1 MSISHARRRI
11 GIAGA
16 TAALLTSA
24 ALGMGAAAPS
34 AAHADEAAEA
44 PASGEATFADVGGEP
59 PATGEGQAAG
69 EGVSADSSEGVPAP
83 TEAAPADATV
93 AVGVPGTYAASE
105 AQAALDR
112 INAIRA
118 EAAAEGISVDG
129 APVSGAPL
137 LQSSGL
143 EYAAQVRTAE
153 CSFSPCAA
161 AEGLRPNGQGSVTV
175 ANPSANS
182 LAGYAVKA
190 EFAGQGSISCLVEQW
205 YQEKD
210 AYLAYL
216 TTGEVT
222 DEFGH
227 YAALIS
233 DAYVY
238 AGISSFTS
246 SADGSAWYAVE
257 LAATPSESAEAYGD
271 GEAIRWIDVLPEGNL
286 DAIIILP
293 DGIDK
298 PVAGTVIQLAARV
311 TNAATGADVTPYLDL
326 TWVSNDESILSVDQN
341 GLLTTVGEGIAN
353 IAIYQGDVALASF
366 NLRVSPAQAVSAAVA
381 PESANVT
388 TSACV
393 APALPATAQVTW
405 TDGSVTEEAV
415 TWDEVDPCA
424 YTEAGATFTVCGVTQ
439 TSCLP
444 VSCTVTVG
452 TASVAGLP
460 APTPVETA
468 SGTAPT
474 LPQTVHVVLSDG
486 TEADV
491 PVVWEEVDPASYRTR
506 TGGTF
511 EVAGTVEGWGEPVTV
526 SVVVQPATASGI
538 SPTSASTEAG
548 TAPQLPATV
557 QVTWSNGDVTDEAVS
572 WDAVDPSAYAQ
583 AGTFAVSGT
592 AGTDGSLGEAT
603 CSVTVTEPAPTVVGF
618 VQPADVVTESG
629 VAPALPATVTVTW
642 SDGSTTDE
650 AVTWGEVDPARYAA
664 REGGTFWASGTV
676 VVWPD
681 AEAGLNVVVNPAT
694 LVAVEQP
701 AAVSTQAGTA
711 PTLPATVEATWS
723 NGDVTDEAVSW
734 DAVDPAAYAQAGTF
748 EATGTVGST
757 GAAVTVEVTVAAPSV
772 ESIAQPAGV
781 STLAGTAPALP
792 ATVQV
797 TWSNGDVTDEPVSWG
812 EIDPAAYAQA
822 GTFEVVGTLAV
833 GDGTTVGCTVTV
845 EASPATVESV
855 ESPSVATASGTAPA
869 LPETVEATW
878 TDGSTTDEAVTW
890 DAIDPASYTAREGG
904 SFEVEG
910 AVEGWGEPVAA
921 TVTVEPATVA
931 SVEQPAG
938 VATASGI
945 APELPATVEATW
957 SNGDTTDE
965 AVAWEEVDPAS
976 YSMREGGSLEATGSV
991 DGWGEQVV
999 VQVTVEPATMASVAE
1014 VAGVATPSGTAPE
1027 LPATVEATWSNGDTT
1042 DEAVAWDA
1050 IDPVSY
1056 AAREGGSFEVEGAV
1070 EGWGET
1076 VSVQVTVEPATVASV
1091 EQPAGVATASGTAP
1105 ELPATTEVT
1114 WSNGDVTQEEVV
1126 WDEVDP
1132 SLYTAREGGSFE
1144 VEGAVEGWSEPV
1156 TVEVTVEPATVAS
1169 VEQPANVTT
1178 ASGTA
1183 PTLPATVKATW
1194 SNGDVT
1200 DETVTWGEVDPAS
1213 YSMREGG
1220 SLEATGSVEGWG
1232 EPVTVEVTVE
1242 PATMASVEQ
1251 PADVAT
1257 ASGTAPALPATVEAT
1272 WSNGDTTDE
1281 TVTWDEV
1288 DPASY
1293 AAREGGSFEVS
1304 GTVDGWD
1311 GPITVEVTV
1320 EAATVEAL
1328 AATEAST
1335 PAGIA
1340 PKLPAAVEA
1349 TWSNG
1354 DVTEETVTWDEIESA
1369 SYAQPG
1375 TFAVEGAVAGTDQAA
1390 TCTVA
1395 VGDPVASDIAA
1406 PDAVETYVGAEPAL
1420 PATVS
1425 VSWSDGSTTD
1435 EPVAWDAV
1443 DPASYAETGTFDVA
1457 GTVGDTGSTVLAQ
1470 VSVRAMR
1477 IIDVATADVSTPA
1490 GIAPELP
1497 ATVEATWED
1506 GSTTSEAVMW
1516 DAVDAT
1522 SYAAQGSS
1530 FEVSG
1535 TFADSSDVADA
1546 APAATVTVEA
1556 PAATGVAAIDPVETP
1571 AGIAPELPATA
1582 SVVMSDG
1589 STVEVDA
1596 VWNAVDPKSY
1606 RDEGS
1611 FAVEGTVGDFSAS
1624 VTVDVS
1630 APLAV
1635 NAQDVSVT
1643 TTAGTAPELPATV
1656 QVTWSNSTVTSESV
1670 SWPSYDESWYEDP
1683 GMFRVSGTAAGLDV
1697 VASVT
1702 VRTENLGIDQ
1712 SGDGSAT
1719 AAVAVGAGAVGIA
1732 AVAGAISA
1740 LVARFRKKP

>member
-24 ALGMGAAAPS
+24 ALGMGTASPGAAC
-34 AAHADEAAEA
+34 ADEAS
-44 PASGEATFADVGGEP
+44 ASGEATFADVGEASPETGGDAVATDGAAAASPEETPAETEP
-59 PATGEGQAAG
+59 DSTG
-69 EGVSADSSEGVPAP
+69 
-83 TEAAPADATV
+83 ATV

-118 EAAAEGISVDG
+118 EAAAEGIAVDG
-129 APVSGAPL
+129 MLVSGAPL

-143 EYAAQVRTAE
+143 EYAAQLRGAE
-153 CSFSPCAA
+153 CSFSPCSA
-161 AEGLRPNGQGSVTV
+161 AEGLRPNGQGDVT
-175 ANPSANS
+175 AADPSSNS
-182 LAGYAVKA
+182 LAGYAIRT

-210 AYLAYL
+210 AYLTYL
-216 TTGEVT
+216 ATGEVT
-222 DEFGH
+222 GEFGH

-238 AGISSFTS
+238 AGVSSFTS
-246 SADGSAWYAVE
+246 STDGTTWYALE
-257 LAATPSESAEAYGD
+257 LAATPSESSDVYGD
-271 GEAIRWIDVLPEGNL
+271 GEAVRQIDVLPEGNL

-298 PVAGTVIQLAARV
+298 PVAGTVIQLAASV
-311 TNAATGADVTPYLDL
+311 TNAATGADLTPYLDL

-381 PESANVT
+381 PESANVA

-452 TASVAGLP
+452 AASIAGLSAP
-460 APTPVETA
+460 APVETA
-468 SGTAPT
+468 SGAAPT
-474 LPQTVHVVLSDG
+474 LPQTVHAVLSDG
-486 TEADV
+486 SEADV
-491 PVVWEEVDPASYRTR
+491 PVVWNEVDPASYTARE
-506 TGGTF
+506 GGSF
-511 EVAGTVEGWGEPVTV
+511 EVEGTVEGWGETVAV
-526 SVVVQPATASGI
+526 SVTVQPATVSGI
-538 SPTSASTEAG
+538 APADSSTEAG
-548 TAPQLPATV
+548 TAPLLPETV
-557 QVTWSNGDVTDEAVS
+557 EVTWSNGDVTDEAVA
-572 WDAVDPSAYAQ
+572 WDAVDPASYAQ
-583 AGTFAVSGT
+583 AGTFAVSGLVG
-592 AGTDGSLGEAT
+592 ADGSLGAAT
-603 CSVTVTEPAPTVVGF
+603 CTVTVSEPAPTVVGF

-650 AVTWGEVDPARYAA
+650 TVTWGEIDPASYAA

-676 VVWPD
+676 AVWPD
-681 AEAGLNVVVNPAT
+681 AEVGLNVVVNPAI

-757 GAAVTVEVTVAAPSV
+757 GAAVAVEVTVAAPSV
-772 ESIAQPAGV
+772 ESVAQPAGV

-822 GTFEVVGTLAV
+822 GTLEAVGTLAA
-833 GDGTTVGCTVTV
+833 GDGTTVSCTVTV

-938 VATASGI
+938 VATASGT
-945 APELPATVEATW
+945 APELPATVEVAW

-965 AVAWEEVDPAS
+965 AVAWDEVDPAS
-976 YSMREGGSLEATGSV
+976 YSMREGGSF
-991 DGWGEQVV
+991 
-999 VQVTVEPATMASVAE
+999 E
-1014 VAGVATPSGTAPE
+1014 VSGT
-1027 LPATVEATWSNGDTT
+1027 
-1042 DEAVAWDA
+1042 
-1050 IDPVSY
+1050 
-1056 AAREGGSFEVEGAV
+1056 V

-1091 EQPAGVATASGTAP
+1091 EQPAGVTTASGTAP
-1105 ELPATTEVT
+1105 ELPATVEAT

-1126 WDEVDP
+1126 WGEIDP

-1144 VEGAVEGWSEPV
+1144 VTGSVDGWGEPA

-1169 VEQPANVTT
+1169 VEQPAGVAT

-1183 PTLPATVKATW
+1183 PTLPATAEVTWSNGDTTDEAVAWDEVDPASYAARDGGSFVIAGSVEGWGEPVTVEVTVEPATMASVAEVAGIATPSGTAPSLPATVEATW
-1194 SNGDVT
+1194 SNGDTT
-1200 DETVTWGEVDPAS
+1200 DETVTWDEVDPAS

-1242 PATMASVEQ
+1242 AASIASVEQ
-1251 PADVAT
+1251 PAGVAT
-1257 ASGTAPALPATVEAT
+1257 PSGTAPSLPATVEAT

-1304 GTVDGWD
+1304 GTVGGWD
-1311 GPITVEVTV
+1311 GPITVGVTV
-1320 EAATVEAL
+1320 EPATVEAL

-1340 PKLPAAVEA
+1340 PELPATVEA

-1354 DVTEETVTWDEIESA
+1354 DVTEEAVTWDEINPA

-1375 TFAVEGAVAGTDQAA
+1375 TLAVEGAVAGTDQAA

-1395 VGDPVASDIAA
+1395 VGDPVVSNIAT

-1477 IIDVATADVSTPA
+1477 IVDVAAADVSTPA

-1497 ATVEATWED
+1497 ATVEAIWED
-1506 GSTTSEAVMW
+1506 GSTTSEAVTW

-1522 SYAAQGSS
+1522 SYAVQGSS

-1546 APAATVTVEA
+1546 APAATVAVEA
-1556 PAATGVAAIDPVETP
+1556 PVATGVAAIDPVETP

-1624 VTVDVS
+1624 VAVDVS

-1643 TTAGTAPELPATV
+1643 TTVGTAPELPTTV

-1670 SWPSYDESWYEDP
+1670 SWPRYDESWYEDP

-1712 SGDGSAT
+1712 GGDGSAT

>member
-24 ALGMGAAAPS
+24 ALGMGATSPGAAY
-34 AAHADEAAEA
+34 ADEA
-44 PASGEATFADVGGEP
+44 PTSGEATFADVGEASPETGGVAVATDGAAAASPEETPAEAEP
-59 PATGEGQAAG
+59 DSTG
-69 EGVSADSSEGVPAP
+69 
-83 TEAAPADATV
+83 ATV

-118 EAAAEGISVDG
+118 EAAAEGITVDG
-129 APVSGAPL
+129 MLVSGAPL

-143 EYAAQVRTAE
+143 EYAAQLRGAE
-153 CSFSPCAA
+153 CSFSPCSA
-161 AEGLRPNGQGSVTV
+161 AEGLRPNGQGDVT
-175 ANPSANS
+175 AADPSSNS
-182 LAGYAVKA
+182 LAGYAIKT

-210 AYLAYL
+210 AYLTYL
-216 TTGEVT
+216 ATGEVT
-222 DEFGH
+222 GEFGH

-238 AGISSFTS
+238 AGVSSFTS
-246 SADGSAWYAVE
+246 STDGTTWYAFE
-257 LAATPSESAEAYGD
+257 LAATPSESSDVCGD
-271 GEAIRWIDVLPEGNL
+271 GEAVRQIDVLPEGNL

-298 PVAGTVIQLAARV
+298 PVAGTVIQLAASV
-311 TNAATGADVTPYLDL
+311 TNAATGADLTPYLDL

-381 PESANVT
+381 PESANIA

-452 TASVAGLP
+452 AASIAGLSAP
-460 APTPVETA
+460 APVETA
-468 SGTAPT
+468 SGAAPT
-474 LPQTVHVVLSDG
+474 LPQTVHAVLSDG
-486 TEADV
+486 SEADV
-491 PVVWEEVDPASYRTR
+491 PVVWNEVDPASYTARE
-506 TGGTF
+506 GGSF
-511 EVAGTVEGWGEPVTV
+511 EVEGTVEGWGETVAV
-526 SVVVQPATASGI
+526 SVTVQPATVSGI
-538 SPTSASTEAG
+538 APADSSTEAG
-548 TAPQLPATV
+548 TAPLLPETV
-557 QVTWSNGDVTDEAVS
+557 EVTWSNGDVTDEAVA
-572 WDAVDPSAYAQ
+572 WDAVDPASYAQ
-583 AGTFAVSGT
+583 AGTFAVSGLVG
-592 AGTDGSLGEAT
+592 ADGSLGAAT
-603 CSVTVTEPAPTVVGF
+603 CTVTVSEPAPTVVGF

-650 AVTWGEVDPARYAA
+650 TVTWGEIDPASYAA

-676 VVWPD
+676 AVWPD
-681 AEAGLNVVVNPAT
+681 AEVGLNVVVNPAI

-757 GAAVTVEVTVAAPSV
+757 GAAVAVEVTVAAPSV
-772 ESIAQPAGV
+772 ESVAQPAGV

-822 GTFEVVGTLAV
+822 GTFEAVGTLAA
-833 GDGTTVGCTVTV
+833 GDGTTVSCTVTV

-869 LPETVEATW
+869 LPKTVEATW

-904 SFEVEG
+904 SFEVTG
-910 AVEGWGEPVAA
+910 TVEGWGEPVAA
-921 TVTVEPATVA
+921 TVTVEPAT
-931 SVEQPAG
+931 
-938 VATASGI
+938 
-945 APELPATVEATW
+945 
-957 SNGDTTDE
+957 
-965 AVAWEEVDPAS
+965 
-976 YSMREGGSLEATGSV
+976 M
-991 DGWGEQVV
+991 
-999 VQVTVEPATMASVAE
+999 
-1014 VAGVATPSGTAPE
+1014 
-1027 LPATVEATWSNGDTT
+1027 
-1042 DEAVAWDA
+1042 
-1050 IDPVSY
+1050 
-1056 AAREGGSFEVEGAV
+1056 
-1070 EGWGET
+1070 
-1076 VSVQVTVEPATVASV
+1076 ASV

-1105 ELPATTEVT
+1105 ELPATVEVA
-1114 WSNGDVTQEEVV
+1114 WSNGDTTDEAVT
-1126 WDEVDP
+1126 WDAVDP
-1132 SLYTAREGGSFE
+1132 ASYAAREGGSF
-1144 VEGAVEGWSEPV
+1144 VIA
-1156 TVEVTVEPATVAS
+1156 
-1169 VEQPANVTT
+1169 
-1178 ASGTA
+1178 
-1183 PTLPATVKATW
+1183 
-1194 SNGDVT
+1194 
-1200 DETVTWGEVDPAS
+1200 
-1213 YSMREGG
+1213 
-1220 SLEATGSVEGWG
+1220 GSVEGWG

-1242 PATMASVEQ
+1242 PATMASVAE
-1251 PADVAT
+1251 VAGIAT
-1257 ASGTAPALPATVEAT
+1257 PSGTAPSLPATVEAT

-1304 GTVDGWD
+1304 GTVGGWD
-1311 GPITVEVTV
+1311 GPITVGVTV
-1320 EAATVEAL
+1320 EPATVEAL

-1340 PKLPAAVEA
+1340 PELPATVEA

-1354 DVTEETVTWDEIESA
+1354 DVTEEAVTWDEINPA

-1375 TFAVEGAVAGTDQAA
+1375 TLAVEGAVAGTDQAA

-1395 VGDPVASDIAA
+1395 VGDPVVSNIAT
-1406 PDAVETYVGAEPAL
+1406 PDAVETHVGAEPAL

-1477 IIDVATADVSTPA
+1477 IVDVAAADVSTPA

-1497 ATVEATWED
+1497 ATVEAIWED
-1506 GSTTSEAVMW
+1506 GSTTSEAVTW

-1522 SYAAQGSS
+1522 SYAVQGSS

-1546 APAATVTVEA
+1546 APAATVAVEA
-1556 PAATGVAAIDPVETP
+1556 PVATGIAAIDPVETP

-1606 RDEGS
+1606 RDEGN

-1624 VTVDVS
+1624 VAVDVS

-1643 TTAGTAPELPATV
+1643 TTVGTAPELPTTV